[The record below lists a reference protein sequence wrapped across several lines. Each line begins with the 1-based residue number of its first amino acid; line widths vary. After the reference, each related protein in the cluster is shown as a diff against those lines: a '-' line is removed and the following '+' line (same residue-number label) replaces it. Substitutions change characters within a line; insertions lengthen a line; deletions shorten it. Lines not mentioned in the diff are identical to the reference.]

1 MTNQEWEL
9 IGNFIQDV
17 VNRFNDQ
24 DTRIQIFKERF
35 NDQEER
41 IKSLEKIIESLKEAL
56 K

>member
-17 VNRFNDQ
+17 V
-24 DTRIQIFKERF
+24 ERF
-35 NDQEER
+35 NDQEKR
-41 IKSLEKIIESLKEAL
+41 IKSLEETIESLKEAL